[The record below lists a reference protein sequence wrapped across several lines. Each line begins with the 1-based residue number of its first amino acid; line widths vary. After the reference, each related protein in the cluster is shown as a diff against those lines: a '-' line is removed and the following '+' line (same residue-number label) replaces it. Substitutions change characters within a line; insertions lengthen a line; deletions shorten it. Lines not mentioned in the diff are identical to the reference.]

1 MGNECSVTTRTSV
14 TDRWEISAVSVME
27 ADKNI
32 GMYTPCHDWQTGVK
46 GWQIVLTNTC
56 TPTYDKLFSQ

>member
-27 ADKNI
+27 ADKNN
-32 GMYTPCHDWQTGVK
+32 GMYKPYCDWQTGVK
-46 GWQIVLTNTC
+46 GWQIVLN
-56 TPTYDKLFSQ
+56 